1 MFNITGNLEN
11 NKSREPDAALGSGKE
26 KVMTAEIA
34 ILNPHGIALAADSAV
49 TIGSQKIINSAI
61 KLFSLSKTE
70 PVGVMVY
77 GNANLLNIPWETLIK
92 VYRKEHSK
100 SRFEKLE
107 DYAAS
112 FMSYLKAKST
122 IFDLEVQD
130 RWFENQLVFLF
141 NFIIS
146 QYQSGCMQI
155 TARGEPISKEQ
166 EISILVDILK
176 HAVNLHENNE
186 TTWSG
191 DLITAKVKIE
201 LISKP
206 IIKHYFSDFIDN
218 PEVEGLLDSIVLL
231 SVTNNGFIESS
242 TGLVIAG
249 FGDDDI
255 FPSVITYQISGYF
268 ENSLIYKQDPGKTII
283 NSNSGMRSGIIAF
296 AQEDVVQSFIRGFD
310 PELHQFSFDYLNTML
325 SEFILKIPN
334 QNPVE
339 TSKLLAD
346 SRLLLNDFN
355 TSLTNEILDRHLNPM
370 IDMIGVLP
378 KDELATMAETLV
390 NITAFKRK
398 MAYSSLETVGG
409 PIDVAVISKGDGLV
423 WVKRKQYFPANLNR
437 HFFDNY
443 FKD

>member
-1 MFNITGNLEN
+1 
-11 NKSREPDAALGSGKE
+11 
-26 KVMTAEIA
+26 MTAEIA
-34 ILNPHGIALAADSAV
+34 ILNPHGVALAADSAV

-92 VYRKEHSK
+92 IYRKEHAK
-100 SRFEKLE
+100 NRFEKLE
-107 DYAAS
+107 NYAES
-112 FMSYLKAKST
+112 FLSFLKARVT
-122 IFDLEVQD
+122 IFDLNIQD
-130 RWFENQLVFLF
+130 QWLEKQIIFIFDFIKNQLQNDVTQKIVRGESVTADDEEK
-141 NFIIS
+141 FIIEILTKIRDFH
-146 QYQSGCMQI
+146 SGY
-155 TARGEPISKEQ
+155 EP
-166 EISILVDILK
+166 
-176 HAVNLHENNE
+176 
-186 TTWSG
+186 TWSG
-191 DLITAKVKIE
+191 DISPAKSKIE
-201 LISKP
+201 LVSEP
-206 IIKHYFSDFIDN
+206 IIKHYFKEFLKNNDVIS
-218 PEVEGLLDSIVLL
+218 LLNEIVILT
-231 SVTNNGFIESS
+231 VTNNGFIEAS
-242 TGLVIAG
+242 TGLVISG

-268 ENSLIYKQDPGKTII
+268 ENTLIYKKDEEKTIV
-283 NSNSGMRSGIIAF
+283 NTNSGMRSGIIAF

-310 PELHQFSFDYLNTML
+310 PELHQFTIEYLDSML
-325 SEFILKIPN
+325 TEFLKKTPN
-334 QNPVE
+334 LNPVE
-339 TSKLLAD
+339 ISQLINKSKAM
-346 SRLLLNDFN
+346 LNDFN
-355 TSLTNEILDRHLNPM
+355 TTLQQEIRDRHLTPM

-423 WVKRKQYFPANLNR
+423 WVKRKQYFPSNLNQ

>member
-1 MFNITGNLEN
+1 
-11 NKSREPDAALGSGKE
+11 
-26 KVMTAEIA
+26 MTAEIA
-34 ILNPHGIALAADSAV
+34 ILNPHGVALAADSAV

-92 VYRKEHSK
+92 IYRKEHAK
-100 SRFEKLE
+100 NRFEKLE
-107 DYAAS
+107 NYAES
-112 FMSYLKAKST
+112 FLSFLKARVT
-122 IFDLEVQD
+122 IFDLNIQD
-130 RWFENQLVFLF
+130 QWLEKQIIFIFDFIKNQLQNDVTQKIVRGESVTAEDEEK
-141 NFIIS
+141 FIIEILTKIRDFH
-146 QYQSGCMQI
+146 SGY
-155 TARGEPISKEQ
+155 EP
-166 EISILVDILK
+166 
-176 HAVNLHENNE
+176 
-186 TTWSG
+186 TWSG
-191 DLITAKVKIE
+191 DISPAKSKIE
-201 LISKP
+201 LVSEP
-206 IIKHYFSDFIDN
+206 IIKHYFKEFLKNSDVIS
-218 PEVEGLLDSIVLL
+218 LLNEIVILT
-231 SVTNNGFIESS
+231 VTNNGFIEAS
-242 TGLVIAG
+242 TGLVISG

-268 ENSLIYKQDPGKTII
+268 ENTLIYKKDEEKTIV
-283 NSNSGMRSGIIAF
+283 NTNSGMRSGIIAF

-310 PELHQFSFDYLNTML
+310 PELHQFTIEYLDSML
-325 SEFILKIPN
+325 TEFLKKTPN
-334 QNPVE
+334 LNPVE
-339 TSKLLAD
+339 ISQLINKSKTM
-346 SRLLLNDFN
+346 LNDFN
-355 TSLTNEILDRHLNPM
+355 TTLQQEIRDRHLTPM

-423 WVKRKQYFPANLNR
+423 WVKRKQYFPSNLNQ

>member
-1 MFNITGNLEN
+1 
-11 NKSREPDAALGSGKE
+11 
-26 KVMTAEIA
+26 MTAEIA
-34 ILNPHGIALAADSAV
+34 ILNPHGVALAADSAV

-92 VYRKEHSK
+92 IYRKEHAK
-100 SRFEKLE
+100 NRFEKLE
-107 DYAAS
+107 NYAES
-112 FMSYLKAKST
+112 FLSFLKARVT
-122 IFDLEVQD
+122 IFDLNIQD
-130 RWFENQLVFLF
+130 QWLEKQIIFIFDFIKNQLQNDVTQKIVRGESVTADDEEK
-141 NFIIS
+141 FIIEILTKIRDFH
-146 QYQSGCMQI
+146 SGY
-155 TARGEPISKEQ
+155 EP
-166 EISILVDILK
+166 
-176 HAVNLHENNE
+176 
-186 TTWSG
+186 TWSG
-191 DLITAKVKIE
+191 DISPAKSKIE
-201 LISKP
+201 LVSEP
-206 IIKHYFSDFIDN
+206 IIKHYFNEFLKNSDVIS
-218 PEVEGLLDSIVLL
+218 LLNEIVILT
-231 SVTNNGFIESS
+231 VTNNGFIEAS
-242 TGLVIAG
+242 TGLVISG

-268 ENSLIYKQDPGKTII
+268 ENTLIYKKDEEKTIV
-283 NSNSGMRSGIIAF
+283 NTNSGMRSGIIAF

-310 PELHQFSFDYLNTML
+310 PELHQFTIEYLDSML
-325 SEFILKIPN
+325 TEFLKKTPN
-334 QNPVE
+334 LNPVE
-339 TSKLLAD
+339 ISQLINKSKAM
-346 SRLLLNDFN
+346 LNDFN
-355 TSLTNEILDRHLNPM
+355 TTLQQEIRDRHLTPM

-423 WVKRKQYFPANLNR
+423 WVKRKQYFPSNLNQ

>member
-1 MFNITGNLEN
+1 
-11 NKSREPDAALGSGKE
+11 
-26 KVMTAEIA
+26 MTAEIA
-34 ILNPHGIALAADSAV
+34 ILNPHGVALAADSAV

-92 VYRKEHSK
+92 LYRKEHAK
-100 SRFEKLE
+100 NRFEKLE
-107 DYAAS
+107 NYAES
-112 FMSYLKAKST
+112 FLSFLKARVT
-122 IFDLEVQD
+122 IFDLNIQD
-130 RWFENQLVFLF
+130 QWLEKQIIFIFDFIKNQLQNDVTQKIVRGESVTADDEEK
-141 NFIIS
+141 FIIEILTKIRDFH
-146 QYQSGCMQI
+146 SGY
-155 TARGEPISKEQ
+155 EP
-166 EISILVDILK
+166 
-176 HAVNLHENNE
+176 
-186 TTWSG
+186 TWSG
-191 DLITAKVKIE
+191 DISPAKSKIE
-201 LISKP
+201 LVSEP
-206 IIKHYFSDFIDN
+206 IIKHYFKEFLKNSDVIS
-218 PEVEGLLDSIVLL
+218 LLNEIVILT
-231 SVTNNGFIESS
+231 VTNNGFIEAS
-242 TGLVIAG
+242 TGLVISG

-268 ENSLIYKQDPGKTII
+268 ENTLIYKKDEEKTIV
-283 NSNSGMRSGIIAF
+283 NTNSGMRSGIIAF

-310 PELHQFSFDYLNTML
+310 PELHQFTIEYLDSML
-325 SEFILKIPN
+325 TEFLKKTPN
-334 QNPVE
+334 LNPVE
-339 TSKLLAD
+339 ISQLINKSKAM
-346 SRLLLNDFN
+346 LNDFN
-355 TSLTNEILDRHLNPM
+355 TTLQQEIRDRHLTPM

-423 WVKRKQYFPANLNR
+423 WVKRKQYFPSNLNQ

>member
-1 MFNITGNLEN
+1 
-11 NKSREPDAALGSGKE
+11 
-26 KVMTAEIA
+26 MTAEIA
-34 ILNPHGIALAADSAV
+34 ILNPHGVALAADSAV

-92 VYRKEHSK
+92 IYRKEHAK
-100 SRFEKLE
+100 NRFEKLE
-107 DYAAS
+107 NYAES
-112 FMSYLKAKST
+112 FLSFLKARVT
-122 IFDLEVQD
+122 IFDLNIQD
-130 RWFENQLVFLF
+130 QWLEKQIIFIFDFIKNQLQNDVTQKIVRGESVTADDEEK
-141 NFIIS
+141 FIIEILTKIRDFH
-146 QYQSGCMQI
+146 SGY
-155 TARGEPISKEQ
+155 EP
-166 EISILVDILK
+166 
-176 HAVNLHENNE
+176 
-186 TTWSG
+186 TWSG
-191 DLITAKVKIE
+191 DIFPAKSKIE
-201 LISKP
+201 LVSEP
-206 IIKHYFSDFIDN
+206 IIKHYFKEFLKNSDVIS
-218 PEVEGLLDSIVLL
+218 LLNEIVILT
-231 SVTNNGFIESS
+231 VTNNGFIEAS
-242 TGLVIAG
+242 TGLVISG

-268 ENSLIYKQDPGKTII
+268 ENTLIYKKDEEKTIV
-283 NSNSGMRSGIIAF
+283 NTNSGMRSGIIAF

-310 PELHQFSFDYLNTML
+310 PELHQFTIEYLDSML
-325 SEFILKIPN
+325 TEFLKKTPN
-334 QNPVE
+334 LNPVE
-339 TSKLLAD
+339 ISQLINKSKAM
-346 SRLLLNDFN
+346 LNDFN
-355 TSLTNEILDRHLNPM
+355 TTLQQEIRDRHLTPM

-423 WVKRKQYFPANLNR
+423 WVKRKQYFPSNLNQ

>member
-1 MFNITGNLEN
+1 
-11 NKSREPDAALGSGKE
+11 
-26 KVMTAEIA
+26 MTAEIA
-34 ILNPHGIALAADSAV
+34 ILNPHGVALAADSAV

-92 VYRKEHSK
+92 IYRKEHAK
-100 SRFEKLE
+100 NRFEKLE
-107 DYAAS
+107 NYAES
-112 FMSYLKAKST
+112 FLSFLKARVT
-122 IFDLEVQD
+122 IFDLNIQD
-130 RWFENQLVFLF
+130 QWLEKQIIFIFDFIKNQLQNDVTQKIVRGESVTADDEEK
-141 NFIIS
+141 FIIEILTKIRDFH
-146 QYQSGCMQI
+146 SGY
-155 TARGEPISKEQ
+155 EP
-166 EISILVDILK
+166 
-176 HAVNLHENNE
+176 
-186 TTWSG
+186 TWSG
-191 DLITAKVKIE
+191 DISPAKSKIE
-201 LISKP
+201 LVSEP
-206 IIKHYFSDFIDN
+206 IIKHYFQEFLKNSDVIS
-218 PEVEGLLDSIVLL
+218 LLNEIVILT
-231 SVTNNGFIESS
+231 VTNNGFIEAS
-242 TGLVIAG
+242 TGLVISG

-268 ENSLIYKQDPGKTII
+268 ENTLIYKKDEEKTIV
-283 NSNSGMRSGIIAF
+283 NTNSGMRSGIIAF

-310 PELHQFSFDYLNTML
+310 PELHQFTIEYLDSML
-325 SEFILKIPN
+325 TEFLKKTPN
-334 QNPVE
+334 LNPVE
-339 TSKLLAD
+339 ISQLINKSKTM
-346 SRLLLNDFN
+346 LNDFN
-355 TSLTNEILDRHLNPM
+355 TTLQQEIRDRHLTPM

-423 WVKRKQYFPANLNR
+423 WVKRKQYFPSNLNQ

>member
-1 MFNITGNLEN
+1 
-11 NKSREPDAALGSGKE
+11 
-26 KVMTAEIA
+26 MTAEIA
-34 ILNPHGIALAADSAV
+34 ILNPHGVALAADSAV

-92 VYRKEHSK
+92 IYRKEHAK
-100 SRFEKLE
+100 NRFEKLE
-107 DYAAS
+107 NYAES
-112 FMSYLKAKST
+112 FLSFLKARVT
-122 IFDLEVQD
+122 IFDLNIQD
-130 RWFENQLVFLF
+130 QWLEKQIIFIFDFIKNQLQNDVTQKIVRGESVTADDEEK
-141 NFIIS
+141 FIIEILTKIRDFH
-146 QYQSGCMQI
+146 SGY
-155 TARGEPISKEQ
+155 EP
-166 EISILVDILK
+166 
-176 HAVNLHENNE
+176 
-186 TTWSG
+186 TWSG
-191 DLITAKVKIE
+191 DISPAKSKIE
-201 LISKP
+201 LVSEP
-206 IIKHYFSDFIDN
+206 IIKHYFKEFLKNSDVIS
-218 PEVEGLLDSIVLL
+218 LLNEIVILT
-231 SVTNNGFIESS
+231 VTNNGFIEAS
-242 TGLVIAG
+242 TGLVISG

-268 ENSLIYKQDPGKTII
+268 ENTLIYKKDEEKTIV
-283 NSNSGMRSGIIAF
+283 NTNSGMRSGIIAF

-310 PELHQFSFDYLNTML
+310 PELHQFTIEYLDSML
-325 SEFILKIPN
+325 TEFLKKTPN
-334 QNPVE
+334 LNPVE
-339 TSKLLAD
+339 ISQLINKSKTM
-346 SRLLLNDFN
+346 LNDFN
-355 TSLTNEILDRHLNPM
+355 TTLQQEIRDRHLTPM

-423 WVKRKQYFPANLNR
+423 WVKRKQYFPSNLNQ

>member
-1 MFNITGNLEN
+1 
-11 NKSREPDAALGSGKE
+11 
-26 KVMTAEIA
+26 MTAEIA
-34 ILNPHGIALAADSAV
+34 ILNPHGVALAADSAV

-92 VYRKEHSK
+92 IYRKEHAK
-100 SRFEKLE
+100 NRFEKLE
-107 DYAAS
+107 NYAES
-112 FMSYLKAKST
+112 FLSFLKARVT
-122 IFDLEVQD
+122 IFDLNIQD
-130 RWFENQLVFLF
+130 QWLEKQIIFIFDFIKNQLQNDVTQKIVRGESVTADDEEK
-141 NFIIS
+141 FIIEILTKIRDFH
-146 QYQSGCMQI
+146 SGY
-155 TARGEPISKEQ
+155 EP
-166 EISILVDILK
+166 
-176 HAVNLHENNE
+176 
-186 TTWSG
+186 TWSG
-191 DLITAKVKIE
+191 DISPAKSKIE
-201 LISKP
+201 LVSEP
-206 IIKHYFSDFIDN
+206 IIKHYFKEFLKNSDVIS
-218 PEVEGLLDSIVLL
+218 LLNEIVILT
-231 SVTNNGFIESS
+231 VTNNGFIEAS
-242 TGLVIAG
+242 TGLVISG

-268 ENSLIYKQDPGKTII
+268 ENTLIYKKDEEKTIV
-283 NSNSGMRSGIIAF
+283 NTNSGMRSGIIAF

-310 PELHQFSFDYLNTML
+310 PELHQFTIEYLDSML
-325 SEFILKIPN
+325 TEFLKKTPN
-334 QNPVE
+334 LNPVE
-339 TSKLLAD
+339 ISQLINKSKAM
-346 SRLLLNDFN
+346 LNDFN
-355 TSLTNEILDRHLNPM
+355 TTLQQEIRDRHLTPM

-423 WVKRKQYFPANLNR
+423 WVKRKQYFPSNLNQ